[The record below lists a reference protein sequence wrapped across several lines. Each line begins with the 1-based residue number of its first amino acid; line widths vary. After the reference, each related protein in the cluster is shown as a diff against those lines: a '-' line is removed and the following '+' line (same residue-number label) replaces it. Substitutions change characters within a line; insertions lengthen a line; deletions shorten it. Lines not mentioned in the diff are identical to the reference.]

1 MQERKTQKL
10 VCIVTG
16 RALLATAEY
25 YERKLERAGSSDK
38 LHNTYVCKE
47 AKNLLIKGYTV
58 EKIRE
63 MLNVDT
69 SKVGDVSQEII
80 SEVLSSK
87 NNAYRKVNIFN
98 TTSNLLN
105 FKTDPDVQQLIKNL
119 KNEQS
124 INSHN

>member
-1 MQERKTQKL
+1 MSTSKNNKL
-10 VCIVTG
+10 KCIITG
-16 RALLATAEY
+16 RQLIATKEY
-25 YERKLERAGSSDK
+25 YARKVKKAGGEQQ
-38 LHNTYVCKE
+38 LHDTYVCRE
-47 AKNLLIKGYTV
+47 AKNLLKQGTSV
-58 EKIRE
+58 DKIRQV
-63 MLNVDT
+63 LNVDT